1 MGPRDAGQGAAL
13 PRIVIYKSKNRQE
26 KHLFSGA
33 TAGLAEKASQN
44 VAC

>member
-1 MGPRDAGQGAAL
+1 MGPRDADQGAAL

-26 KHLFSGA
+26 KPLFSGA
-33 TAGLAEKASQN
+33 SEGSADKADRK